1 MKKLTLFGT
10 VFTFLTTIG
19 IISISCRS
27 TFITSSWASQESV
40 ETNQVKKII
49 VVGIINDNDRRI
61 REHMESHLVGDLIH
75 LGYNAISSLQEFGPK
90 AFEKKTEAAILQQ
103 LRDAGTDAV
112 VTISLLDKT
121 KEQAYV
127 TAGNRLIPYATRYN
141 NFWDY
146 YNTYSDRIFNPGY
159 YSIGNKY
166 LFESSMYI
174 LSRGEKGLVF
184 SAQSEAFDPDTVD
197 RMAHSYGKTIV
208 QEMKKKGVVVK
219 RE

>member
-1 MKKLTLFGT
+1 MKKLTLFGKSILL
-10 VFTFLTTIG
+10 LTTIT
-19 IISISCRS
+19 IINISCRS
-27 TFITSSWASQESV
+27 TFITSSWSSQESTA
-40 ETNQVKKII
+40 TNQIKKII
-49 VVGIINDNDRRI
+49 VVGIINENDRRI

-75 LGYNAISSLQEFGPK
+75 LGYNAVSSLQEFGPK
-90 AFEKKTEAAILQQ
+90 AFEKKTEAVILQQ
-103 LRDAGTDAV
+103 LKDAGADAV

-127 TAGNRLIPYATRYN
+127 PGANRLVPYATRYN

-174 LSRGEKGLVF
+174 LSKGENGLVF
-184 SAQSEAFDPDTVD
+184 SAQSEAFDPDTID

-208 QEMKKKGVVVK
+208 QEMKKKGVVVR